1 MLHKIKKNEDFK
13 VKIIKRAI
21 AADLKKAATY
31 FPVVAVLGPRQS
43 GKTTLVQDIFNKH
56 TYISLEDIDNRT
68 LANKDPRR
76 FLQDY
81 PNEHGIILDE
91 VQHAPDLLSYIQ
103 TIVDKEKKRGY
114 FIIIG
119 SNPAYAYPGHRARQA
134 SADFGQGPRNQLN
147 ETITQTLAGRVALLT
162 LLPLSIEELKNA
174 DLLPNKIEEA
184 VFNGGYPRIY
194 SDNIPADK
202 LYPNYID
209 TYIERDVRQIK
220 NITDLHTFK
229 IFVQLCAGS
238 TGRSLNLTSL
248 GNDCG
253 IDQKTAKAW
262 LSILEATYIVF
273 LLYPYHKH
281 FGKRIVK
288 TPKLYFIDTGIACS
302 LLRIKSAQEIQEHY
316 LRGGLVESFMIAE
329 LYKQYYNIDQ
339 RPALYFWC
347 DHGGREI
354 DVIVDQALKA
364 TPVEIKSG
372 KTVGLDYFDQLAY
385 WSATTKSTTEK
396 FVFYGGDTDHSWP
409 EAKVL
414 SWKSIG
420 GFIKKLEK
428 VED

>member
-1 MLHKIKKNEDFK
+1 M
-13 VKIIKRAI
+13 KIIKRALSS
-21 AADLKKAATY
+21 DLKKAATY

-91 VQHAPDLLSYIQ
+91 IQHAPDLLSYIQ

-114 FIIIG
+114 FIVTG
-119 SNPAYAYPGHRARQA
+119 SQN
-134 SADFGQGPRNQLN
+134 LMVN
-147 ETITQTLAGRVALLT
+147 EAITQTLAGRIALLT
-162 LLPLSIEELKNA
+162 LLPLSIEELKSAN
-174 DLLPNKIEEA
+174 LLPEKIEEA
-184 VFNGGYPRIY
+184 IFNGGYPRIY

-220 NITDLHTFK
+220 NITDFHTFK
-229 IFVQLCAGS
+229 KFVQLCAGS

-253 IDQKTAKAW
+253 IDHKTARAW

-329 LYKQYYNIDQ
+329 LHKQYYNIDQ

-347 DHGGREI
+347 DHGGREV
-354 DVIVDQALKA
+354 DVIIDQALSA
-364 TPVEIKSG
+364 TPIEIKSG
-372 KTVGLDYFDQLAY
+372 KTVGSDYFEQLAY
-385 WSATTKSTTEK
+385 WSETTQSTTQK
-396 FVFYGGDTDHSWP
+396 FVFYAGDTDHSWP

-420 GFIKKLEK
+420 TFIKKLEK